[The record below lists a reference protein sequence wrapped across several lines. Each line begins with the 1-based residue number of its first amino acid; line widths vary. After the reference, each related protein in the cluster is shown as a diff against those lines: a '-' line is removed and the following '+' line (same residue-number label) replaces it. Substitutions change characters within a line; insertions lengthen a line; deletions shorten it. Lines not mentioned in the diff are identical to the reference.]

1 MKAPQL
7 GSLGVLMPTSQIVEP
22 NPTTGVLS
30 GKTPIT
36 EPSWVQVL
44 SSSSE
49 EHGYYSGEEV
59 DFGDKPALPDTSKF
73 SYISEEE
80 MQAYVLTIVP
90 SSGEVTTAE
99 DISSILLNY
108 FPIELGR
115 CFNTLFESLL

>member
-7 GSLGVLMPTSQIVEP
+7 GSLGILMPTSRIVEP
-22 NPTTGVLS
+22 NPITGVIS
-30 GKTPIT
+30 GKAPFT

-49 EHGYYSGEEV
+49 EHGYYSGKEV

-73 SYISEEE
+73 SHISEEE
-80 MQAYVLTIVP
+80 TQAYILAIVS

-99 DISSILLNY
+99 DIFSILLNY
-108 FPIELGR
+108 FPIKLGR
-115 CFNTLFESLL
+115 YFNTLFESLL